1 MYLLICKYVCT
12 WMDVYDTIRCT
23 APQGSVLR
31 PITGFFPLL
40 ADDIITNKNMLNA
53 SLDKYYIIFSI
64 PVSIPVSV
72 AMCVRVRV
80 RVRVCACVVVAV
92 VFSLVNI

>member
-1 MYLLICKYVCT
+1 
-12 WMDVYDTIRCT
+12 MDVYDTIRCT

-80 RVRVCACVVVAV
+80 CACVVVAV